1 MVSLVS
7 SSSDTMAAG
16 TATLEDTESE
26 CIRSFILADHDKAT
40 QLLPSLHKPAAVR
53 TSYTFLNN
61 DASTKLCENVSLLH
75 LAALHGWMDV
85 VTNLLNMY
93 DSDCECRDNQ
103 EIALLHYAAYGGSL
117 PVAKYLITEQHCD
130 PNSRR
135 ELGRTL
141 LQQACNRGHMDI
153 IEYLITE
160 QDCDPTVT
168 VNGSN
173 MAINMACLG
182 GHLNVVKYLITEL
195 KCNPKSSGYEGQ
207 TPLHQACGNG
217 HMDIIKYLISEQ
229 NCDSTVPDNNGDMAI
244 HVACRGG
251 HLNVVKYL
259 ITEMKCNP
267 NSSGYEGRTPLHH
280 ACSIGHMDIIEY
292 LITEQDCDPAVPD
305 NGSNM
310 AVNMACLGGHLN
322 VVKYLITELK
332 CNPKSSGY
340 EGQTPL
346 HQACGNGHMDIIK
359 YLISEQNC
367 DSTVTDNNGD
377 MAIHIACRGGHLNVV
392 KYLITEMKC
401 NLKSSGYEGQTPFH
415 QACSI
420 GHMDIIQYLI
430 TEQNCDSTVPDNNGD
445 MAINMAC
452 LGGHLNVV
460 KYLITEIKCNPK
472 SSGYEGRTPLH
483 QACGKGHMDI
493 IKYLITE
500 QDCDPTVTDNQGNM
514 AINMACLGGHLNVV
528 KYLITEIKCNPK
540 SSGYEGRTPLHQA
553 CCYGHMDI
561 IKHLITENDCD
572 PTVLDNNGMTP
583 LHYACVCGHTSIVQW
598 LLQDGRVDP
607 FIVDKFGRSAVN
619 CAEQS
624 DNSFE
629 LLKLFQPLLDSHK
642 THSIHLLTKAVLTG
656 NSGAGKSSLAQCIK
670 KKDNLI
676 DLFWKRPCDV
686 EQLTAGIIS
695 HRINN
700 KKVEN
705 MILFDIAGHSEY
717 YFGQSTIL
725 VQNSSAIFINVV
737 DLSKSDEEI
746 THAVHYWL
754 KFIADCTCKSNEK
767 SFLILVGSHADKIG
781 KAQQKHLEVQV
792 VGLVRKRVKTIEY
805 AGFVSMDCRYSNSES
820 SKRLLSLVSKCHQS
834 ILARAPSV
842 SMYCHLL
849 YAFLQTKIACQL
861 QDIVS
866 FLSAEDSPIPLEVPL
881 LDELLESL
889 SSKGAVMYFRN
900 KQCLE
905 KSWILVK
912 TEIILKDVNGVLFA
926 PEHFKE
932 HRHIASNTGVIRVS
946 SLRQLFPMYDPEML
960 VELLVSLEFCLPV
973 NLSGIETNLQ
983 ATSSN
988 EDKADQLLFFP
999 ALSNTVRPESFII
1012 DIQIL
1017 STQQLV
1023 SGWCLGCKDHKYQYF
1038 TARFLYTLI
1047 FRLSCTF
1054 PSLCENLSTSHSLHG
1069 LERKCTMWINGIS
1082 WNNEDGIR
1090 TVVEVIQQNRWV
1102 VVTMYH
1108 NKDITRPV
1116 EYCKHRSAVIR
1127 LVLELQ
1133 KELAPNLDT
1142 FECLISPSL
1151 LQQWPLEHL
1160 PVSDLFAIKDVAK
1173 SVLLHKPV
1181 ILSCKDGS
1189 NQLSTESALLFE
1201 PYHLLSSS
1209 SVCELMN
1216 SSKSHQLVP
1225 SALLNEVRECC
1236 QKPQLE
1242 SQSHL
1247 SLREHL
1253 DSMSI
1258 FRDLCLLSS
1267 VTFLCCVCVYLP

>member
-16 TATLEDTESE
+16 TGTLEDTESE

-40 QLLPSLHKPAAVR
+40 QLLPSLHQPAAVR
-53 TSYTFLNN
+53 TSYTFTLSNFPFN
-61 DASTKLCENVSLLH
+61 KLCMIVSLLH
-75 LAALHGWMDV
+75 LAALHGWKDV
-85 VTNLLNMY
+85 VTNLVNMY
-93 DSDCECRDNQ
+93 NCNCECRDNHG
-103 EIALLHYAAYGGSL
+103 AAPLHYAAYSGSL
-117 PVAKYLITEQHCD
+117 PVVKYLITEQHCD
-130 PNSRR
+130 PNSRG
-135 ELGRTL
+135 ELCRTL
-141 LQQACNRGHMDI
+141 LHYACNGGHMGTI
-153 IEYLITE
+153 MYLITE
-160 QDCDPTVT
+160 HSCDPTVT
-168 VNGSN
+168 
-173 MAINMACLG
+173 
-182 GHLNVVKYLITEL
+182 
-195 KCNPKSSGYEGQ
+195 
-207 TPLHQACGNG
+207 
-217 HMDIIKYLISEQ
+217 D
-229 NCDSTVPDNNGDMAI
+229 DNGDMPI
-244 HVACRGG
+244 QMACVGG

-267 NSSGYEGRTPLHH
+267 KSRGALGRTLLHQTFDE
-280 ACSIGHMDIIEY
+280 DIIKY
-292 LITEQDCDPAVPD
+292 LITEQDFDP
-305 NGSNM
+305 
-310 AVNMACLGGHLN
+310 
-322 VVKYLITELK
+322 
-332 CNPKSSGY
+332 
-340 EGQTPL
+340 
-346 HQACGNGHMDIIK
+346 
-359 YLISEQNC
+359 
-367 DSTVTDNNGD
+367 TVTDNNGSTP
-377 MAIHIACRGGHLNVV
+377 IHIACLGGQFNVV

-401 NLKSSGYEGQTPFH
+401 N
-415 QACSI
+415 
-420 GHMDIIQYLI
+420 
-430 TEQNCDSTVPDNNGD
+430 
-445 MAINMAC
+445 
-452 LGGHLNVV
+452 
-460 KYLITEIKCNPK
+460 PK
-472 SSGYEGRTPLH
+472 SPGYGGRTPLH
-483 QACGKGHMDI
+483 HACGNGHMDI

-500 QDCDPTVTDNQGNM
+500 QDCDPTV
-514 AINMACLGGHLNVV
+514 
-528 KYLITEIKCNPK
+528 
-540 SSGYEGRTPLHQA
+540 
-553 CCYGHMDI
+553 
-561 IKHLITENDCD
+561 
-572 PTVLDNNGMTP
+572 LDNEGMTP
-583 LHYACVCGHTSIVQW
+583 LHYASYFGHTSVVQW

-607 FIVDKFGRSAVN
+607 FSVDKFGRTPVN

-624 DNSFE
+624 DNRFE

-642 THSIHLLTKAVLTG
+642 THPIHLLTKAVLTG
-656 NSGAGKSSLAQCIK
+656 NSGAGKSSLAQCIM
-670 KKDNLI
+670 KKDTII
-676 DLFWKRPCDV
+676 DWFWQSPCDV

-705 MILFDIAGHSEY
+705 MNLFDIAGHSEY
-717 YFGQSTIL
+717 YFSQSTIL

-737 DLSKSDEEI
+737 DLSKSEKEI

-754 KFIADCTCKSNEK
+754 NFIEDCTCKSNEK
-767 SFLILVGSHADKIG
+767 SFLILVGSHADKIN
-781 KAQQKHLEVQV
+781 KEQQKHLEVQV
-792 VGLVRKRVKTIEY
+792 IGLVKKRVKTVEY

-820 SKRLLSLVSKCHQS
+820 SKFLISLVSECHHS
-834 ILARAPSV
+834 ILSRAPSV

-849 YAFLQTKIACQL
+849 YAFLEDKTACQL
-861 QDIVS
+861 QDVIS
-866 FLSAEDSPIPLEVPL
+866 SLSAEGSPIPLEVPL

-932 HRHIASNTGVIRVS
+932 HRQIASNTGVIRVS

-960 VELLVSLEFCLPV
+960 VELLVSLEFCLPI
-973 NLSGIETNLQ
+973 NLPGIETNLQ

-988 EDKADQLLFFP
+988 EGETDQLIFFP
-999 ALSNTVRPESFII
+999 ALSNAVRPESF
-1012 DIQIL
+1012 DIEIQKL

-1047 FRLSCTF
+1047 FHLSCKF
-1054 PSLCENLSTSHSLHG
+1054 PSLCENLSTTHSLHG
-1069 LERKCTMWINGIS
+1069 LERKCIVWINGIS

-1116 EYCKHRSAVIR
+1116 EYSKHRSAVIR

-1151 LQQWPLEHL
+1151 LQQWPLEYL

-1189 NQLSTESALLFE
+1189 NQLSTETALLFE

-1209 SVCELMN
+1209 SVCELME
-1216 SSKSHQLVP
+1216 SDQPVS

-1236 QKPQLE
+1236 QQPQLE
-1242 SQSHL
+1242 SQSH
-1247 SLREHL
+1247 LREHL

-1258 FRDLCLLSS
+1258 FTGRNPLVSRSLY
-1267 VTFLCCVCVYLP
+1267 T

>member
-1 MVSLVS
+1 MYHVYCRYH

-40 QLLPSLHKPAAVR
+40 QLLPSLHQPAAVR
-53 TSYTFLNN
+53 TSYTFTFPDNECKN
-61 DASTKLCENVSLLH
+61 ELCTNVSLLH
-75 LAALHGWMDV
+75 LAALHGWMDIV
-85 VTNLLNMY
+85 SNLVNMY

-103 EIALLHYAAYGGSL
+103 EIAPLHYAAYGGSL
-117 PVAKYLITEQHCD
+117 PVVKYLI
-130 PNSRR
+130 
-135 ELGRTL
+135 
-141 LQQACNRGHMDI
+141 I
-153 IEYLITE
+153 E
-160 QDCDPTVT
+160 QDCDPAVT
-168 VNGSN
+168 DNYGD
-173 MAINMACLG
+173 MPTHFACLG
-182 GHLNVVKYLITEL
+182 GHLNVVKYLITEMKCNPESSGYKGQTPL
-195 KCNPKSSGYEGQ
+195 NEACRSGRMDIIKYLITEQDCDPAVTDNYGNMPIHFACGHGHLNVVKYLITEMKCNPKSSGYKGRTPLHQACDKSHMDIIKYLITEQDCDPAVTDNDVDKPIHFACLGGQLNVVKYLITEMKFNPRTSGYNGQ

-217 HMDIIKYLISEQ
+217 HMDIIKYLI
-229 NCDSTVPDNNGDMAI
+229 
-244 HVACRGG
+244 
-251 HLNVVKYL
+251 
-259 ITEMKCNP
+259 
-267 NSSGYEGRTPLHH
+267 
-280 ACSIGHMDIIEY
+280 
-292 LITEQDCDPAVPD
+292 
-305 NGSNM
+305 
-310 AVNMACLGGHLN
+310 
-322 VVKYLITELK
+322 
-332 CNPKSSGY
+332 
-340 EGQTPL
+340 
-346 HQACGNGHMDIIK
+346 
-359 YLISEQNC
+359 
-367 DSTVTDNNGD
+367 
-377 MAIHIACRGGHLNVV
+377 
-392 KYLITEMKC
+392 
-401 NLKSSGYEGQTPFH
+401 
-415 QACSI
+415 
-420 GHMDIIQYLI
+420 
-430 TEQNCDSTVPDNNGD
+430 
-445 MAINMAC
+445 
-452 LGGHLNVV
+452 
-460 KYLITEIKCNPK
+460 
-472 SSGYEGRTPLH
+472 
-483 QACGKGHMDI
+483 
-493 IKYLITE
+493 TE
-500 QDCDPTVTDNQGNM
+500 QDCDPTV
-514 AINMACLGGHLNVV
+514 L
-528 KYLITEIKCNPK
+528 
-540 SSGYEGRTPLHQA
+540 
-553 CCYGHMDI
+553 
-561 IKHLITENDCD
+561 END
-572 PTVLDNNGMTP
+572 GMTP
-583 LHYACVCGHTSIVQW
+583 LHYASYFGHTSVVQW

-607 FIVDKFGRSAVN
+607 FSVDKFGRSAVT

-642 THSIHLLTKAVLTG
+642 THPIHLLTKAVLTG
-656 NSGAGKSSLAQCIK
+656 NSGAGKSSLAQGIIEVDAEKGFIQRIRK
-670 KKDNLI
+670 K
-676 DLFWKRPCDV
+676 PVSV

-695 HRINN
+695 HRIEN

-705 MILFDIAGHSEY
+705 LILFDLAGHTEY
-717 YFGQSTIL
+717 YFSQSAIME
-725 VQNSSAIFINVV
+725 VIIQKSSAIFINLV
-737 DLSKSDEEI
+737 DLGKSDEEI

-754 KFIADCTCKSNEK
+754 NFIEDCTCKSNEK
-767 SFLILVGSHADKIG
+767 SFLIMVGSHADKIS
-781 KAQQKHLEVQV
+781 KAQQKHKESV
-792 VGLVRKRVKTIEY
+792 VTELMKKRVKKLEY
-805 AGFVSMDCRYSNSES
+805 VGFVSMDCRYFDGSSES
-820 SKRLLSLVSKCHQS
+820 SKYLLSLVSECHHS

-861 QDIVS
+861 QDVIS
-866 FLSAEDSPIPLEVPL
+866 SLSAEDSPIPLEVPL

-932 HRHIASNTGVIRVS
+932 HCHIASNTGVIRVS

-973 NLSGIETNLQ
+973 NLPGIETNLQ

-988 EDKADQLLFFP
+988 DGEADQLLLFP
-999 ALSNTVRPESFII
+999 ALTNAVRPQSFII
-1012 DIQIL
+1012 EIQKL

-1038 TARFLYTLI
+1038 TARFLHTLI
-1047 FRLSCTF
+1047 FRISNKF
-1054 PSLCENLSTSHSLHG
+1054 PSFCENMSTSHSLHG
-1069 LERKCTMWINGIS
+1069 LERKCTVWINGIS

-1090 TVVEVIQQNRWV
+1090 TVVEVILQNRWV

-1116 EYCKHRSAVIR
+1116 EYSKHRSAVIR

-1189 NQLSTESALLFE
+1189 NQFSTETALLFE

-1209 SVCELMN
+1209 SVCELME
-1216 SSKSHQLVP
+1216 SDQTVS

-1236 QKPQLE
+1236 QQPQLE

-1253 DSMSI
+1253 DIMSI
-1258 FRDLCLLSS
+1258 FSGRNPLVSRSLY
-1267 VTFLCCVCVYLP
+1267 T

>member
-40 QLLPSLHKPAAVR
+40 HLLPSLHQPAAVR
-53 TSYTFLNN
+53 TTYTFTKSKFGFN
-61 DASTKLCENVSLLH
+61 KLCKNVSLLH
-75 LAALHGWMDV
+75 LAALHGWMDI
-85 VTNLLNMY
+85 VTNLVNMY
-93 DSDCECRDNQ
+93 DSDTQCRDDKKYTP
-103 EIALLHYAAYGGSL
+103 LHYAAYGGSL
-117 PVAKYLITEQHCD
+117 PVVKFLITEQHRD
-130 PNSRR
+130 PNSRG
-135 ELGRTL
+135 EWGRTPL
-141 LQQACNRGHMDI
+141 HCGCNKGHMDI
-153 IEYLITE
+153 IKYLITE
-160 QDCDPTVT
+160 QDCDPAVLD
-168 VNGSN
+168 NYCN
-173 MAINMACLG
+173 MPIHIACLG
-182 GHLNVVKYLITEL
+182 G
-195 KCNPKSSGYEGQ
+195 Q
-207 TPLHQACGNG
+207 
-217 HMDIIKYLISEQ
+217 
-229 NCDSTVPDNNGDMAI
+229 
-244 HVACRGG
+244 
-251 HLNVVKYL
+251 LNVVKYL

-267 NSSGYEGRTPLHH
+267 KSPGYKGRIPLHHACHNGNVDIIKYLITEQDCDPAVLDNDGDMPIHYACIGGQLNVVKYLITEMKCNPKSPRDKGRTPLHH
-280 ACSIGHMDIIEY
+280 ACDNGHMDIIEY

-305 NGSNM
+305 NDCNLPIHI
-310 AVNMACLGGHLN
+310 ACLGG
-322 VVKYLITELK
+322 
-332 CNPKSSGY
+332 
-340 EGQTPL
+340 Q
-346 HQACGNGHMDIIK
+346 
-359 YLISEQNC
+359 
-367 DSTVTDNNGD
+367 
-377 MAIHIACRGGHLNVV
+377 LNVV

-401 NLKSSGYEGQTPFH
+401 N
-415 QACSI
+415 
-420 GHMDIIQYLI
+420 
-430 TEQNCDSTVPDNNGD
+430 
-445 MAINMAC
+445 
-452 LGGHLNVV
+452 
-460 KYLITEIKCNPK
+460 PK
-472 SSGYEGRTPLH
+472 SPGYKGRIPLH
-483 QACGKGHMDI
+483 NACNNGHMDI

-500 QDCDPTVTDNQGNM
+500 QDCDPT
-514 AINMACLGGHLNVV
+514 IL
-528 KYLITEIKCNPK
+528 
-540 SSGYEGRTPLHQA
+540 
-553 CCYGHMDI
+553 
-561 IKHLITENDCD
+561 END
-572 PTVLDNNGMTP
+572 GMTP
-583 LHYACVCGHTSIVQW
+583 LHYASYFGHTSIVQW

-607 FIVDKFGRSAVN
+607 FSVDKFGRTPVN

-624 DNSFE
+624 NSSFE
-629 LLKLFQPLLDSHK
+629 LLKLFQPLLNSHK
-642 THSIHLLTKAVLTG
+642 THPIHLLTKAVLTG
-656 NSGAGKSSLAQCIK
+656 SSGAGKSSLAQCIK
-670 KKDNLI
+670 KKDTFI
-676 DLFWKRPCDV
+676 GLFWKRPCDV

-695 HRINN
+695 HQINN

-717 YFGQSTIL
+717 YFSQSTIL

-737 DLSKSDEEI
+737 DLSKSEEEI

-754 KFIADCTCKSNEK
+754 NFIEDCTCKSKEK
-767 SFLILVGSHADKIG
+767 SFLILVGSHADKIS
-781 KAQQKHLEVQV
+781 KAQQRHLEVQMI
-792 VGLVRKRVKTIEY
+792 GLVRKRVKTVEY

-820 SKRLLSLVSKCHQS
+820 SKLLLSLVSECHHS
-834 ILARAPSV
+834 ILSRAPSV

-849 YAFLQTKIACQL
+849 YAFLQDKIACQL
-861 QDIVS
+861 QDAIS
-866 FLSAEDSPIPLEVPL
+866 SLSAEDSPIPLEVQF

-926 PEHFKE
+926 PEHFKQ
-932 HRHIASNTGVIRVS
+932 HSHIASNTGVIRVS
-946 SLRQLFPMYDPEML
+946 SLRQLFPLYDPEML

-973 NLSGIETNLQ
+973 NLPGIETNLQ
-983 ATSSN
+983 STSN
-988 EDKADQLLFFP
+988 EDETDQLLFFP
-999 ALSNTVRPESFII
+999 ALSNAVRPQSFITE
-1012 DIQIL
+1012 IQKL
-1017 STQQLV
+1017 STQQMV

-1047 FRLSCTF
+1047 FRLSNKF
-1054 PSLCENLSTSHSLHG
+1054 PSLCENLSTTHSLHG
-1069 LERKCTMWINGIS
+1069 LERKCTVWINGIS

-1116 EYCKHRSAVIR
+1116 EYSKHRSAVIR

-1151 LQQWPLEHL
+1151 LQKWPLEHL

-1189 NQLSTESALLFE
+1189 NQLSNETALLFE

-1209 SVCELMN
+1209 SVCELMERDQPV
-1216 SSKSHQLVP
+1216 S

-1236 QKPQLE
+1236 QQPQLE
-1242 SQSHL
+1242 SRSHL

-1258 FRDLCLLSS
+1258 FTGRNPLVSRSLY
-1267 VTFLCCVCVYLP
+1267 T

>member
-1 MVSLVS
+1 
-7 SSSDTMAAG
+7 MAAG
-16 TATLEDTESE
+16 TGTLEDTESE

-40 QLLPSLHKPAAVR
+40 QLLPSLHQPAAVR
-53 TSYTFLNN
+53 TSYTFTFI
-61 DASTKLCENVSLLH
+61 DASTKLCTNVSLLH
-75 LAALHGWMDV
+75 LAALHGWMDI
-85 VTNLLNMY
+85 VTNLVNLYEN
-93 DSDCECRDNQ
+93 DCECRDNR
-103 EIALLHYAAYGGSL
+103 EIAPLHYAAYGGSL
-117 PVAKYLITEQHCD
+117 PVVKYLITEQNCD
-130 PNSRR
+130 PNSRGD
-135 ELGRTL
+135 LGTTPL
-141 LQQACNRGHMDI
+141 HSGCLNGHMDLI
-153 IEYLITE
+153 KYLITE
-160 QDCDPTVT
+160 QNCDPAVT
-168 VNGSN
+168 GDNGDMPIHIS
-173 MAINMACLG
+173 CLG
-182 GHLNVVKYLITEL
+182 GQLNVL
-195 KCNPKSSGYEGQ
+195 
-207 TPLHQACGNG
+207 
-217 HMDIIKYLISEQ
+217 
-229 NCDSTVPDNNGDMAI
+229 
-244 HVACRGG
+244 
-251 HLNVVKYL
+251 KYL

-267 NSSGYEGRTPLHH
+267 KSSGKGGQTPLHQ
-280 ACSIGHMDIIEY
+280 ACNNGHMDIIKY
-292 LITEQDCDPAVPD
+292 LITEQDCDPAVTD
-305 NGSNM
+305 NNDNM
-310 AVNMACLGGHLN
+310 PVHIACLCGHLN
-322 VVKYLITELK
+322 VAKYLINEMK

-340 EGQTPL
+340 
-346 HQACGNGHMDIIK
+346 D
-359 YLISEQNC
+359 
-367 DSTVTDNNGD
+367 
-377 MAIHIACRGGHLNVV
+377 
-392 KYLITEMKC
+392 
-401 NLKSSGYEGQTPFH
+401 
-415 QACSI
+415 
-420 GHMDIIQYLI
+420 
-430 TEQNCDSTVPDNNGD
+430 
-445 MAINMAC
+445 
-452 LGGHLNVV
+452 
-460 KYLITEIKCNPK
+460 
-472 SSGYEGRTPLH
+472 GRTPLH
-483 QACGKGHMDI
+483 HACCSGHMDI

-500 QDCDPTVTDNQGNM
+500 QDCDPT
-514 AINMACLGGHLNVV
+514 AL
-528 KYLITEIKCNPK
+528 
-540 SSGYEGRTPLHQA
+540 
-553 CCYGHMDI
+553 
-561 IKHLITENDCD
+561 END
-572 PTVLDNNGMTP
+572 GMTP
-583 LHYACVCGHTSIVQW
+583 LHYASYFGHTSVVQW
-598 LLQDGRVDP
+598 LLQDGRVEP
-607 FIVDKFGRSAVN
+607 MCVDKFGRTAVN
-619 CAEQS
+619 CAEES

-642 THSIHLLTKAVLTG
+642 THPIHLLTKAVLTG

-670 KKDNLI
+670 KKDTLI
-676 DLFWKRPCDV
+676 DLFRRRPCDV

-717 YFGQSTIL
+717 YFSQSAIL

-737 DLSKSDEEI
+737 DLSKSEEEI

-754 KFIADCTCKSNEK
+754 NFIEDCTCKSNEK
-767 SFLILVGSHADKIG
+767 SLMILVGSHADKIT
-781 KAQQKHLEVQV
+781 KARRKYLEVHV
-792 VGLVRKRVKTIEY
+792 IGLVENKVKTVAY
-805 AGFVSMDCRYSNSES
+805 VGFVSMDCRYSNSES
-820 SKRLLSLVSKCHQS
+820 SKLLLSLISECHQS
-834 ILARAPSV
+834 IMSRAPSM

-861 QDIVS
+861 QDVIS
-866 FLSAEDSPIPLEVPL
+866 SLSAEDSPIPLEVPL
-881 LDELLESL
+881 LNELMESL

-946 SLRQLFPMYDPEML
+946 SLRQLFPKYDAEML

-973 NLSGIETNLQ
+973 NLPGIETNLQ

-988 EDKADQLLFFP
+988 EDQQLFFP
-999 ALSNTVRPESFII
+999 ALSNTVRPQSFNIE
-1012 DIQIL
+1012 IQKL

-1054 PSLCENLSTSHSLHG
+1054 PSFCENLSTSYSLHR
-1069 LERKCTMWINGIS
+1069 LERKCTVWINGIS

-1116 EYCKHRSAVIR
+1116 EYSKHRSAVIK

-1133 KELAPNLDT
+1133 KELAPNLAT

-1189 NQLSTESALLFE
+1189 NQLSTETALLFE

-1209 SVCELMN
+1209 SVCELME
-1216 SSKSHQLVP
+1216 SDQSVS

-1236 QKPQLE
+1236 QQPRLE
-1242 SQSHL
+1242 SQSHF
-1247 SLREHL
+1247 SLRVRL
-1253 DSMSI
+1253 DSISI
-1258 FRDLCLLSS
+1258 FTGRNPLVSRSLY
-1267 VTFLCCVCVYLP
+1267 T

>member
-1 MVSLVS
+1 
-7 SSSDTMAAG
+7 MAAG

-26 CIRSFILADHDKAT
+26 CIRSFILVDHDKAT
-40 QLLPSLHKPAAVR
+40 QLLTSLHQPAAVR
-53 TSYTFLNN
+53 TSYTFTLS

-75 LAALHGWMDV
+75 LAALHGWMDI
-85 VTNLLNMY
+85 VTNLVNMY
-93 DSDCECRDNQ
+93 ESDCECRDNQ
-103 EIALLHYAAYGGSL
+103 EITPLHYAAYGGSL
-117 PVAKYLITEQHCD
+117 PVVK
-130 PNSRR
+130 
-135 ELGRTL
+135 
-141 LQQACNRGHMDI
+141 
-153 IEYLITE
+153 YLITE
-160 QDCDPTVT
+160 QDCHPAVT
-168 VNGSN
+168 DNYGD
-173 MAINMACLG
+173 MPMHFACL
-182 GHLNVVKYLITEL
+182 
-195 KCNPKSSGYEGQ
+195 
-207 TPLHQACGNG
+207 
-217 HMDIIKYLISEQ
+217 
-229 NCDSTVPDNNGDMAI
+229 
-244 HVACRGG
+244 GG

-267 NSSGYEGRTPLHH
+267 
-280 ACSIGHMDIIEY
+280 
-292 LITEQDCDPAVPD
+292 
-305 NGSNM
+305 
-310 AVNMACLGGHLN
+310 
-322 VVKYLITELK
+322 K
-332 CNPKSSGY
+332 CSGY

-346 HQACGNGHMDIIK
+346 HQACGSGHMDIIK
-359 YLISEQNC
+359 YLITEQDC
-367 DSTVTDNNGD
+367 DPAVKDNDGD
-377 MAIHIACRGGHLNVV
+377 MSIHIACLGGHLNVV

-401 NLKSSGYEGQTPFH
+401 NPKSSGYEGETPLH
-415 QACSI
+415 QACGS
-420 GHMDIIQYLI
+420 GHMDIIKYLI
-430 TEQNCDSTVPDNNGD
+430 TEQDCDPAVPDNDG
-445 MAINMAC
+445 NMPIHIAC
-452 LGGHLNVV
+452 LGRQLNVV
-460 KYLITEIKCNPK
+460 KYLITEMKCNPKSSGYEGETPLHQACRSGHMDIIKYLITEQDCDPAVTDNDGNMAINVACLGGQLNVVKYLITEMKCNPKSPGYKGRTPLHQACDNGNMDIIKYLITEQDCDPAEPDNDGDMPIHIACLSGQLNVLKYLITEIKCDSKSSGYKCRTPLHHACDKGHIDIIKYLITEQDCDPAVPDNDGDMPIHIACLSGQLNVLKYLITEIKCDPK

-483 QACGKGHMDI
+483 HACSNGHMDI

-500 QDCDPTVTDNQGNM
+500 QDCDPTV
-514 AINMACLGGHLNVV
+514 L
-528 KYLITEIKCNPK
+528 
-540 SSGYEGRTPLHQA
+540 
-553 CCYGHMDI
+553 
-561 IKHLITENDCD
+561 END
-572 PTVLDNNGMTP
+572 GMTP
-583 LHYACVCGHTSIVQW
+583 LHYASYYGHTSVVQW

-607 FIVDKFGRSAVN
+607 FSVDKFGRTPVN

-629 LLKLFQPLLDSHK
+629 LLKIFQPLLDSQK
-642 THSIHLLTKAVLTG
+642 THPIHLLTKAVLTG
-656 NSGAGKSSLAQCIK
+656 NSGAGKSSLAQGIIEVDV
-670 KKDNLI
+670 KKD
-676 DLFWKRPCDV
+676 LFLKKPVNV

-695 HRINN
+695 HRIEN
-700 KKVEN
+700 KKVKN
-705 MILFDIAGHSEY
+705 MILYDLAGHTEY
-717 YFGQSTIL
+717 YFSQ
-725 VQNSSAIFINVV
+725 SAIMEVIIQKSTAIFMNLV
-737 DLSKSDEEI
+737 DLGKSDEEL

-754 KFIADCTCKSNEK
+754 NFIEDCTCKSDEN
-767 SFLILVGSHADKIG
+767 SFLIMVGSHADRIS
-781 KAQQKHLEVQV
+781 KAQQKHKELV
-792 VGLVRKRVKTIEY
+792 VTELVKKRVKNLEY
-805 AGFVSMDCRYSNSES
+805 VGFVSMDCRYFDGSSES
-820 SKRLLSLVSKCHQS
+820 CKLLLSLVSECHHS

-861 QDIVS
+861 QDVIS

-900 KQCLE
+900 KQCLV

-973 NLSGIETNLQ
+973 NLPGIETNLQ

-988 EDKADQLLFFP
+988 EDETDQLLFFP
-999 ALSNTVRPESFII
+999 ALSNTVRPESLTKEIKK
-1012 DIQIL
+1012 L

-1047 FRLSCTF
+1047 YRLSNKF
-1054 PSLCENLSTSHSLHG
+1054 PSLCENLSTTHSLHG
-1069 LERKCTMWINGIS
+1069 LERKCTVWINGIS

-1116 EYCKHRSAVIR
+1116 EYSKHRSAVIR

-1133 KELAPNLDT
+1133 MDLAPNLDT

-1181 ILSCKDGS
+1181 ILSCKDDS
-1189 NQLSTESALLFE
+1189 NQLSTETALLFE

-1209 SVCELMN
+1209 SVCELME
-1216 SSKSHQLVP
+1216 SDQPVS
-1225 SALLNEVRECC
+1225 SALLNEVRKCC
-1236 QKPQLE
+1236 QQPQLE

-1258 FRDLCLLSS
+1258 FTGRNPLVSRSLY
-1267 VTFLCCVCVYLP
+1267 T

>member
-1 MVSLVS
+1 
-7 SSSDTMAAG
+7 MAAG

-40 QLLPSLHKPAAVR
+40 QLLPSLHQPAAVR
-53 TSYTFLNN
+53 TSYTFPLI

-75 LAALHGWMDV
+75 LAALHGWMDA
-85 VTNLLNMY
+85 VTNLVNMY
-93 DSDCECRDNQ
+93 ESDCECLDNR
-103 EIALLHYAAYGGSL
+103 EYAPLHYAALGGSL
-117 PVAKYLITEQHCD
+117 PVVKYLITEQHCD
-130 PNSRR
+130 PNSRG
-135 ELGRTL
+135 EWGRTPL
-141 LQQACNRGHMDI
+141 HFASGKGDMDI
-153 IEYLITE
+153 IKYLITE
-160 QDCDPTVT
+160 QDCDPAVPDN
-168 VNGSN
+168 NGD
-173 MAINMACLG
+173 MPIHIACLAHG
-182 GHLNVVKYLITEL
+182 GQLNVVKYLITEM
-195 KCNPKSSGYEGQ
+195 KCNPKSSGCEGQ
-207 TPLHQACGNG
+207 TPLHQACANG
-217 HMDIIKYLISEQ
+217 HMDILKYLITEQ
-229 NCDSTVPDNNGDMAI
+229 DCDPALLDNDGDMPI
-244 HVACRGG
+244 HVACLGG

-267 NSSGYEGRTPLHH
+267 KSSGCEGQTPLHYACDKGDMDIIKYLITEQDCDPAETDNDGDMPIHIACLGGHLNVVKYLITEMNCSPKSSGYKGRTPLHH
-280 ACSIGHMDIIEY
+280 ACNNGHMDIIKYLITEQDCDPAVPDNDGDMAINFACLGGHLNVVKYLITEMKCNPKSSGCKGRTPLHYACNKGNMDIIEY
-292 LITEQDCDPAVPD
+292 LITEQDCDPAVTD
-305 NGSNM
+305 NDGDM
-310 AVNMACLGGHLN
+310 PMHIACLGG
-322 VVKYLITELK
+322 
-332 CNPKSSGY
+332 
-340 EGQTPL
+340 Q
-346 HQACGNGHMDIIK
+346 
-359 YLISEQNC
+359 
-367 DSTVTDNNGD
+367 
-377 MAIHIACRGGHLNVV
+377 
-392 KYLITEMKC
+392 
-401 NLKSSGYEGQTPFH
+401 
-415 QACSI
+415 
-420 GHMDIIQYLI
+420 
-430 TEQNCDSTVPDNNGD
+430 
-445 MAINMAC
+445 
-452 LGGHLNVV
+452 LNVV

-472 SSGYEGRTPLH
+472 LSGYKGRTPPH
-483 QACGKGHMDI
+483 CACDEGDMDL
-493 IKYLITE
+493 IKYLITD
-500 QDCDPTVTDNQGNM
+500 QDCN
-514 AINMACLGGHLNVV
+514 
-528 KYLITEIKCNPK
+528 
-540 SSGYEGRTPLHQA
+540 
-553 CCYGHMDI
+553 
-561 IKHLITENDCD
+561 
-572 PTVLDNNGMTP
+572 PTVLDHNGMTP
-583 LHYACVCGHTSIVQW
+583 LHYASYFGHTSIVQW

-607 FIVDKFGRSAVN
+607 MCVDKFGRTPVN
-619 CAEQS
+619 LAEQS

-642 THSIHLLTKAVLTG
+642 THPIHLLTKAVLTG
-656 NSGAGKSSLAQCIK
+656 NSGAGKSSLAQGI
-670 KKDNLI
+670 I
-676 DLFWKRPCDV
+676 DVDAEKGIFQRIWKRPVSV

-695 HRINN
+695 HRIEN

-705 MILFDIAGHSEY
+705 MILFDLAGHTEY
-717 YFGQSTIL
+717 YFSQSAIME
-725 VQNSSAIFINVV
+725 VIIQKSIAIFINLV
-737 DLSKSDEEI
+737 DLGKSKEEI
-746 THAVHYWL
+746 KHAVYYWL
-754 KFIADCTCKSNEK
+754 NFIEDCTCKSDEK
-767 SFLILVGSHADKIG
+767 SFLIMVGSHADRIS
-781 KAQQKHLEVQV
+781 KAQQEDKESFVTKLVKKRDKNLEYV
-792 VGLVRKRVKTIEY
+792 
-805 AGFVSMDCRYSNSES
+805 GFVCIDCRFFDGRRES
-820 SKRLLSLVSKCHQS
+820 SKYLFTLVSLCHHS
-834 ILARAPSV
+834 ILARAPSI

-861 QDIVS
+861 QHAIS
-866 FLSAEDSPIPLEVPL
+866 SLSTKGSPIPLEVPL

-973 NLSGIETNLQ
+973 NLLVIETNLQ
-983 ATSSN
+983 ATSSY
-988 EDKADQLLFFP
+988 EVEADQLLFFP
-999 ALSNTVRPESFII
+999 ALSNTVRPQSLTKVIKN
-1012 DIQIL
+1012 L
-1017 STQQLV
+1017 LTQQLV

-1047 FRLSCTF
+1047 YRLSCEF
-1054 PSLCENLSTSHSLHG
+1054 PSLCENLSTTDSLHG
-1069 LERKCTMWINGIS
+1069 LERKCTVWINGIS

-1116 EYCKHRSAVIR
+1116 EYSKHRSAVIR

-1189 NQLSTESALLFE
+1189 NRLSTETALLFE
-1201 PYHLLSSS
+1201 PYHLLSPF
-1209 SVCELMN
+1209 SVCELIDI
-1216 SSKSHQLVP
+1216 SKSDQPVS

-1236 QKPQLE
+1236 QQPQLE

-1258 FRDLCLLSS
+1258 FTGRNPLVSRSLY
-1267 VTFLCCVCVYLP
+1267 T